1 MRSSPHLAPV
11 RPAYGTGTLAD
22 VMPTALAAL
31 GIPAR
36 NGSVLLRGDELDGIR
51 RIAVL
56 LLDGFGYHLLGQAA
70 QASATVGAM
79 QHGEIGTLTPITATV
94 PSSTPISLA
103 SLACGMPPGEH
114 GIIGFTV
121 RVPDTGDLVTHI
133 RWDGAPDPETWQP
146 EPTVFERA
154 SADGVACT
162 VVSNGVFRDTGLTRA
177 IYRGAHWLPAISPH
191 EVAEGA
197 VAALARGDRSLV
209 YAYLPDVDTAGHF
222 HGIGSPEWLEAVA
235 EVAEA
240 IDGILSGLPKDAA
253 LFVTADH
260 GMVNVTDRLHVDQR
274 PDLHHGVES
283 IGGDGRMRYLYA
295 APGALEDVRQAWT
308 AAVGSRAE
316 LVDRDEAVDRGWF
329 GPKVT
334 DSSRERIG
342 DLVVACRDTFAVVGI
357 EGEPP
362 HVARLIGQHGGLT
375 AAEMAI
381 PLWTYRH

>member
-1 MRSSPHLAPV
+1 MPSSPYLTAM

-31 GIPAR
+31 GIPTRGA
-36 NGSVLLRGDELDGIR
+36 NLREAELDGVR

-79 QHGEIGTLTPITATV
+79 HHGEIGTLTPITATV

-103 SLACGMPPGEH
+103 SLACGLPPGEH

-133 RWDGAPDPETWQP
+133 RWEGAPDPEAWQP
-146 EPTVFERA
+146 EPTCFEQA
-154 SADGVACT
+154 TADGVACT
-162 VVSNGVFRDTGLTRA
+162 IVSNGTFRDTGLTRA
-177 IYRGAHWLPAISPH
+177 IYRGADWLPAIAPH
-191 EVAEGA
+191 EVAEGTLS
-197 VAALARGDRSLV
+197 ALARGDRSLV

-222 HGIGSPEWLEAVA
+222 HGIGSPEWLEAVS

-240 IDGILSGLPKDAA
+240 IDGILTGLPRDAA
-253 LFVTADH
+253 LLVTADH
-260 GMVNVTDRLHVDQR
+260 GMVNVTDRLHVDRR
-274 PDLHHGVES
+274 PDLTQAVEAVA
-283 IGGDGRMRYLYA
+283 GDGRMRYLYA
-295 APGALEDVRQAWT
+295 APGAIEEVRQAW
-308 AAVGSRAE
+308 AEAVGGRAE
-316 LVDRDEAVDRGWF
+316 VVYKDDAIDRGWF

-334 DSSRERIG
+334 ETSRERIG
-342 DLVVACRDTFAVVGI
+342 DLVVVCRDTFAIVGV

-362 HVARLIGQHGGLT
+362 HVARLIGHHGGLT
-375 AAEMAI
+375 ASEMAV
-381 PLWTYRH
+381 PLWSYRNG